1 MTVDETRFMPQNA
14 EPADAQTSTG
24 PKLNQPAAGAALGW
38 GTSETLVS
46 AHRHSRVNGAVP
58 CAIQTF
64 TNDRQRLMR
73 SWLAM
78 QGQAPAHIIADE
90 LVSTISALR
99 QLVELRE

>member
-14 EPADAQTSTG
+14 EPPDAETSRG
-24 PKLNQPAAGAALGW
+24 PKLYQSAPGW
-38 GTSETLVS
+38 VRYESGGSPHF
-46 AHRHSRVNGAVP
+46 AQHQGRVNGAVP

-64 TNDRQRLMR
+64 MSDRQRLLR
-73 SWLAM
+73 SWLAL
-78 QGQAPAHIIADE
+78 QGQAPAHVIADE